1 MAKPA
6 GLASTIRGKNA
17 GVNEITFDI
26 IFPDAPS
33 YRRVLASGAIMKDN
47 VAELPRIPV
56 SRISDFATFDIANA
70 IKFTIYRLRPSGS
83 PGDWDILGCQQY
95 GPLLNIDIPD

>member
-56 SRISDFATFDIANA
+56 SRISTSPLSISPMRSNSR
-70 IKFTIYRLRPSGS
+70 FTVCARAAAPETGIFSAASSMVR
-83 PGDWDILGCQQY
+83 C
-95 GPLLNIDIPD
+95 